1 MERLHATGSR
11 PLSAAQP
18 RQDDSATRR
27 VGIVPGTDS
36 SCSVIHMNQNRR
48 GGRPSKGDRA
58 DIKSRIPTDRR
69 DKLYAYAELVGRPV
83 TDLTAEVLVPWIDAL
98 DLEQVRL
105 GEAQERLNVDKE
117 RKRTA

>member
-1 MERLHATGSR
+1 MNATH
-11 PLSAAQP
+11 P
-18 RQDDSATRR
+18 RN
-27 VGIVPGTDS
+27 IVPGTRA
-36 SCSVIHMNQNRR
+36 VYRIVPMNQNRR

-83 TDLTAEVLVPWIDAL
+83 TDLTSEVLVPWIDSL

-105 GEAQERLNVDKE
+105 GDAQERLDVAESAK
-117 RKRTA
+117 KTA

>member
-1 MERLHATGSR
+1 MQLSR
-11 PLSAAQP
+11 SSQSAWVQ
-18 RQDDSATRR
+18 QVGDDTRR
-27 VGIVPGTDS
+27 AVTVPGTTF

-69 DKLYAYAELVGRPV
+69 NKLYAYAELVGRPV

-105 GEAQERLNVDKE
+105 GEAQERLTIEEE